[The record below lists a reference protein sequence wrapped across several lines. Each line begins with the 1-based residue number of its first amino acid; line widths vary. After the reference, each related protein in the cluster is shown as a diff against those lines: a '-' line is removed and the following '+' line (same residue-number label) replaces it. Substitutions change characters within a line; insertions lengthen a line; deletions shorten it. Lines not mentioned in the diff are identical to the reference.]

1 MNSAAVAPAAVD
13 RVLAAQPVRES
24 SAATS
29 AIVGRASSGWPSAL
43 LPVSPVPHSAATAVD
58 HAGGQPVGDAA
69 PRVAA
74 PRTPAS
80 GQASDEVLLRIAE
93 ARPGNAASRAGN
105 QHPATGPFGLDLQT
119 LDLLA
124 RAAARRP

>member
-1 MNSAAVAPAAVD
+1 
-13 RVLAAQPVRES
+13 
-24 SAATS
+24 
-29 AIVGRASSGWPSAL
+29 

-105 QHPATGPFGLDLQT
+105 QHPATELFGLDLQT

-124 RAAARRP
+124 GAATKRQ